1 MDILTIILFI
11 IGFIILIKGADLL
24 VDGSSTF
31 GRRIGMSEIVI
42 GLTIVAFGTS
52 APELFVNI
60 LSAVQGSTDIALG
73 NVLGSNIANILLIL
87 GIGALVSPIMV
98 KRVTVLKEIPFAL
111 LTAVILGAVAID
123 QWMSPGNNLSFNDG
137 IILLGFFAV
146 YMYSLIGPAK
156 KDDVTPETSSEKP
169 VSAMK
174 AITWIM
180 IGLTGLI
187 VGGKWIVDG
196 AIAIAQLFSLSE
208 RIIGLTIIAIGT
220 SLPELATTV
229 VAARKG
235 KGDLIIGNVIGS
247 NIFNTLWILG
257 LTSVLH
263 PIAVSPESTL
273 SFIVNIGA
281 TLLILVILGI
291 NYKNHLIKRWHG
303 ILLLVIYVATII
315 LSLD

>member
-1 MDILTIILFI
+1 
-11 IGFIILIKGADLL
+11 
-24 VDGSSTF
+24 
-31 GRRIGMSEIVI
+31 MSEIVI

-52 APELFVNI
+52 APELFVNL
-60 LSAVQGSTDIALG
+60 LSAIQGSTDIALG
-73 NVLGSNIANILLIL
+73 NILGSNIANILLIL
-87 GIGALVSPIMV
+87 GIGALVHPIVV

-111 LTAVILGAVAID
+111 LTAVVLGAVAID

-146 YMYSLIGPAK
+146 YMYSLIGSVK
-156 KDDVTPETSSEKP
+156 KESP
-169 VSAMK
+169 VSETPSESSVSSMK
-174 AITWIM
+174 AIVWIM
-180 IGLTGLI
+180 VGLTGLV

-196 AIAIAQLFSLSE
+196 AVAIAQLFSLSE

-220 SLPELATTV
+220 SLPELATTI

-235 KGDLIIGNVIGS
+235 KGDLVIGNVIGS

-263 PIAVSPESTL
+263 PIAVAPENTL